1 MRIDTMDERLRPTER
16 LHNSQEFEKVFEEGR
31 CFRTPWLRVHYH
43 PNTQGCSRLGLVVSR
58 RVGKAVLR
66 NRVKRILREVF
77 RRNKSRLPAPLDV
90 VLVPQREARTHAE
103 YLEAF
108 LRFAE
113 GGRGEEGRGG
123 R

>member
-1 MRIDTMDERLRPTER
+1 MDEKLRPTER
-16 LHNSQEFEKVFEEGR
+16 LHNALEYERVFEKGR

-43 PNTQGCSRLGLVVSR
+43 PNAEGRSRLGLVVSR

-90 VLVPQREARTHAE
+90 VLVPQKEPRTHAE

-113 GGRGEEGRGG
+113 SGRREDGRSA

>member
-1 MRIDTMDERLRPTER
+1 MTMDEKLRPTER
-16 LHNSQEFEKVFEEGR
+16 LHSAFEFEKVFEEGR
-31 CFRTPWLRVHYH
+31 CFRTPWLRVHYR
-43 PNTQGCSRLGLVVSR
+43 PNPDGRSRLGLVVSR

-77 RRNKSRLPAPLDV
+77 RRNKGRLPAPLDV

-113 GGRGEEGRGG
+113 SGRAGREGGGK
-123 R
+123 

>member
-1 MRIDTMDERLRPTER
+1 MDEKLRPTER
-16 LHNSQEFEKVFEEGR
+16 LHNSLEFERVFEQGR
-31 CFRTPWLRVHYH
+31 CFRTPWLRVHYR
-43 PNTQGCSRLGLVVSR
+43 PNTEGCSRLGLVVSR

-77 RRNKSRLPAPLDV
+77 RRNKGRLPVHLDV
-90 VLVPQREARTHAE
+90 VLVPQREPRTHAE

-113 GGRGEEGRGG
+113 SGRGG
-123 R
+123 EGPGAR